1 MPSRHFDVVVVG
13 AGFSGLYLLHLL
25 RGYGCSVRVLEAGTG
40 VGGTWYWNRYPGA
53 RCDSESIIYSFTFD
67 DDLYE
72 EWSWP
77 ERYSRQPSI
86 LEYLEHVT
94 ERWDLRRDIDFE
106 TQVESTVFDE
116 STNQWT
122 VRTGQG
128 EEITARFCV
137 MATGCLS
144 HPKLPDF
151 EGLEDFEGDWHHTG
165 RWPHDGV
172 DFAGLRVGVVG
183 TGSTAIQAIPIIA
196 EQAAH
201 LTVFQRTPNFSVPAW
216 NRVTDPEEEQEW
228 KENLPALREKLRWS
242 NSGTNTVGNL
252 RLAGEMTPEE
262 HEREL
267 ETRWHGGSFSML
279 GSFADLMTDD
289 DANAIATK
297 FVHDKIRERVTDPE
311 VAELLCPKEHPFG
324 TKRLCV
330 DSHYYETY
338 NRNNVTLINIKHAPI
353 ERITKHGLVTGG
365 KEYEFDVI
373 VFAIG
378 FDAMTGPLMA
388 IDIRGRGGESL
399 REKWVAGPRT
409 YLGLTVAGFPN
420 MFAITGPGSP
430 SVLTN
435 MTVAIEQHCEWVA
448 ECIRDLGKRDIER
461 IEATVEAEDKWVEHV
476 NVTAS
481 ETLFVRAD
489 SWYMGA
495 NVPGKPRVFTPY
507 VGTVRDYRK
516 LCNDVMALDYM
527 GFELVAAAGS

>member
-1 MPSRHFDVVVVG
+1 MPSRQYDVVVVG

-25 RGYGCSVRVLEAGTG
+25 RGFGCSVRVLEAGTG

-53 RCDSESIIYSFTFD
+53 RCDSESIIYSFLFD

-106 TQVESTVFDE
+106 TRVESTVFDE
-116 STNQWT
+116 TTNQWT
-122 VRTGQG
+122 VLTGQG

-165 RWPHDGV
+165 RWPHEGV
-172 DFAGLRVGVVG
+172 NFSGLRVGVVG

-216 NRVTDPEEEQEW
+216 NRVTDAEEEQEW
-228 KENLPALREKLRWS
+228 KENLPALREKVRWS
-242 NSGTNTVGNL
+242 NSGTNSVGNL
-252 RLAGEMTPEE
+252 RLAAEMTAEE
-262 HEREL
+262 REREL

-279 GSFADLMTDD
+279 GAFADLMTDD
-289 DANAIATK
+289 DANAIATE
-297 FVHDKIRERVTDPE
+297 FVHNKIRERVTNPE
-311 VAELLCPKEHPFG
+311 VAALLCPKEHPFG

-338 NRNNVTLINIKHAPI
+338 NRENVTLVDIKHAPI

-365 KEYEFDVI
+365 KDYKFDVI

-420 MFAITGPGSP
+420 LFAITGPGSP

-435 MTVAIEQHCEWVA
+435 MTVAIEQHCEWLA
-448 ECIRDLGKRDIER
+448 ECIRDLRKRDIER

-476 NVTAS
+476 NVTAN
-481 ETLFVRAD
+481 ETLFVHAD

-516 LCNDVMALDYM
+516 LCNDVMALDYL
-527 GFELVAAAGS
+527 GFELTGAPG